1 MIINRKLL
9 LFSLMVNML
18 PFVMLV
24 PIHQLVKNSV
34 FVDANKGFA
43 LRRLGTYASN
53 LKEQIIHSIIPLND
67 LCATEPNTNIC
78 SYRADLR
85 KTKIFELSTVL
96 SSRHVVETLAYNMDI
111 ISRSIGN
118 YIVRVFSQYQPNQ
131 FLNKHHNMIHFT
143 NGQFYRMNHT
153 EQSIQSTLD
162 DNSIDNFSD
171 IPRVRST
178 PARQIINRLNN
189 QKIDLDYLIPNNL
202 ELFLS
207 AMPSILNVF
216 HTSSNAQDVINSF
229 SELIIGQSIYGLPSC
244 SLTEEKTDYSQ
255 ACLVISTLFVNVP
268 VDDVSTFSVYRLIP
282 LPIVVNHKKYIYSN
296 LPQVIAINPADNLLL
311 TWEAEADIKDCTYST
326 IISCKK
332 KSISISLSK
341 SSCLTQ
347 LLDDHQI
354 NTSLCDV
361 SRSVNIQHDV
371 LSISDG
377 LWLFYNVPQT
387 TNCQVYSNVNMLPD
401 LMSIKEPSLVSVPCD
416 KTMTC
421 MDFQIPS
428 TSCKKDYLIATSI
441 FDFAVH
447 NSSRSL
453 ISIRNMT
460 RVILQAYNSQFNK
473 SIEDLKTT
481 FKTNQSTIYQMIADL
496 AVYIV
501 TFISFLLIVTFLR
514 CLAVMKFRLEREMRT
529 LLLQL
534 RKLLKLQN
542 TVDDSLIAHKP

>member
-96 SSRHVVETLAYNMDI
+96 SSRHVVETLAYNKDI

-118 YIVRVFSQYQPNQ
+118 DIVRVFSQYQPNQ

-189 QKIDLDYLIPNNL
+189 QKIDLDYLIPNDL

-428 TSCKKDYLIATSI
+428 TPCKKDYLIATSI

-460 RVILQAYNSQFNK
+460 RVILQAYNSINQ
-473 SIEDLKTT
+473 LK
-481 FKTNQSTIYQMIADL
+481 I
-496 AVYIV
+496 
-501 TFISFLLIVTFLR
+501 
-514 CLAVMKFRLEREMRT
+514 
-529 LLLQL
+529 
-534 RKLLKLQN
+534 
-542 TVDDSLIAHKP
+542 